1 MKVTTVRF
9 SQDLWDVIAM
19 EAALAGVSASEFIR
33 EAALARAAAAAG
45 SRGDMPFTSFSSA
58 AAELG
63 RASEGSNA
71 DQRAEIHDALAKLS
85 RAMAGSIR
93 SDAEA
98 LRAQSHQAR
107 RVAERETRRA
117 AENPPKRST

>member
-9 SQDLWDVIAM
+9 SQDLWDVVSM
-19 EAALAGVSASEFIR
+19 EAAMAGVSASEFIR

-45 SRGDMPFTSFSSA
+45 ARGDMPFTSFSSA
-58 AAELG
+58 ATEIQ
-63 RASEGSNA
+63 RASGGDGA
-71 DQRAEIHDALAKLS
+71 QRAEIQNALAQLS

-107 RVAERETRRA
+107 RVAKRETRRA
-117 AENPPKRST
+117 SDNPPKRPT

>member
-19 EAALAGVSASEFIR
+19 EAAMSGVSASEFIR

-45 SRGDMPFTSFSSA
+45 ARGEMPFNSFRSA
-58 AAELG
+58 ATELQ
-63 RASEGSNA
+63 RSSNSNA
-71 DQRAEIHDALAKLS
+71 DQRVEIQDALKQLS

-93 SDAEA
+93 SDAQA
-98 LRAQSHQAR
+98 LRAQSDQAR
-107 RVAERETRRA
+107 RTAERATRRA
-117 AENPPKRST
+117 SKNPPKRST

>member
-19 EAALAGVSASEFIR
+19 EAALAGISASEFIR
-33 EAALARAAAAAG
+33 EAARARAAAAAG
-45 SRGDMPFTSFSSA
+45 ARGDMPFTSFSSA
-58 AAELG
+58 ASELG
-63 RASEGSNA
+63 RASDWA
-71 DQRAEIHDALAKLS
+71 HTDQRAEIQDALAKLS
-85 RAMAGSIR
+85 RAMAGTIR

-117 AENPPKRST
+117 DKPPKQST